1 MSISEVK
8 TEVKN
13 EKGTQ
18 RPVFIVPSSD
28 LIPPLPKSA
37 VANADLARHAA
48 PWLDEYIKYS
58 HKWSPRSYDGYHE
71 ATGLWTLS
79 TVAARR
85 LAIPF
90 GGMRYTNLY
99 LALVGVTSI
108 RYKTSAAK
116 VGIKVLGDAGLN
128 FFLCPDEMTPQAFIQ
143 YLSSVPTPNNFFELP
158 EKEAEWYKNKAAFAG
173 QQGWYYDEF
182 GQKISAMMRDGGHM
196 ADYRGLLRVFD
207 DGRDKYTY
215 VSRTHGTE
223 IVNKPYLSLMANI
236 TPADLKPF
244 AGTGSALWNDGFWA
258 RFAFVSPG
266 EDEQL
271 KTDRWLNEIQTVP
284 SSLTNTLVQ
293 WHKRL
298 GTPHVAVRDPNDEE
312 NEDKRKKKQSL
323 FAEISDVEPTI
334 MGLPNEV
341 FDLVYT
347 YQDALNGIMVSNAV
361 PDLNGNYSR
370 FGEKALR
377 IAALLASLAGY
388 KEIQPQ
394 HWHRAQEITE
404 RWRVDLHSLYRQ
416 LGGDVEVSRS
426 RTIEDAICRQLED
439 RGPTTARNLRIYT
452 HLSGDEV
459 KAGVSSLIEDGTVL
473 EVAEGKTKV
482 YVLVQGGAS

>member
-1 MSISEVK
+1 MSITEVKQEVK
-8 TEVKN
+8 TER
-13 EKGTQ
+13 GTQ

-28 LIPPLPKSA
+28 LIPPLPKAA
-37 VANADLARHAA
+37 VANADLARQAA

-58 HKWSPRSYDGYHE
+58 RKWSPRSHDGYHE

-85 LAIPF
+85 LAIPY

-99 LALVGVTSI
+99 IALVGVTSVW
-108 RYKTSAAK
+108 RKTSAAK
-116 VGIKVLGDAGLN
+116 VGIKVLGAAGLN

-143 YLSSVPTPNNFFELP
+143 YLSTVPTPNNFFELP

-207 DGRDKYTY
+207 DGRDKYIY
-215 VSRTHGTE
+215 VSRGHGTE
-223 IVNKPYLSLMANI
+223 TVNKPYLSLMANI
-236 TPADLKPF
+236 TPADLKPY

-266 EDEQL
+266 EDDQL
-271 KTDRWLNEIQTVP
+271 KTDRWPNEIQTVP
-284 SSLTNTLVQ
+284 SSLTNPLVQ

-298 GTPHVAVRDPNDEE
+298 GVPHVAVIDPNDEDTD
-312 NEDKRKKKQSL
+312 DKRKKKQSL
-323 FAEISDVEPTI
+323 RVEVSDTEPI
-334 MGLPNEV
+334 VMGLPTEV
-341 FDLVYT
+341 FDLAYT
-347 YQDALNGIMVSNAV
+347 YQDALDSIIKSNAV

-370 FGEKALR
+370 FGEKAIR
-377 IAALLASLAGY
+377 IAALLASVAGY
-388 KEIQPQ
+388 KEIQPM

-416 LGGDVEVSRS
+416 LGGEVEVSRS
-426 RTIEDAICRQLED
+426 RKVEDAICRQLTK
-439 RGPTTARNLRIYT
+439 RGPLSVRDIKKFANLG
-452 HLSGDEV
+452 GDEV
-459 KAGVSSLIEDGTVL
+459 SVAVSSLLEDGTL
-473 EVAEGKTKV
+473 MEMADGKTKV
-482 YVLVQGGAS
+482 YILVQGGAS